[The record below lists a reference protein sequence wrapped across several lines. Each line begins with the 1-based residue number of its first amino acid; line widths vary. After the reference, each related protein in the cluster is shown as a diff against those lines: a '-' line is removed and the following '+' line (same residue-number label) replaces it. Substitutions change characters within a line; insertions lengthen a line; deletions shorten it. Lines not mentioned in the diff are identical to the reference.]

1 MGKTVLS
8 GEGENFE
15 DEELLKY
22 FINRESEEVNDNE
35 QVNNKNDISI
45 ILTTTFEKVKHI
57 FWNL

>member
-22 FINRESEEVNDNE
+22 FINKESEEVNDNE
-35 QVNNKNDISI
+35 QVNNFWLIERLKMRPLKNFM
-45 ILTTTFEKVKHI
+45 L
-57 FWNL
+57 